1 MPTPSD
7 EMSARPDDAVLGENV
22 KTPDASTGEGFL
34 EQQGSGMPRVNAS
47 PAPPNQ
53 PRPRPIDVLFGES
66 AITQTPGYVVEP
78 PRPAT
83 VVSPPIYTA
92 PEALAPQS
100 VARLAILPSAMPSQ
114 DNQQFA
120 AYLSNT
126 IRQLYDDVTTQ
137 LSDSPL
143 VAEFCLGLLMQ
154 AREAYQNGDYALAE
168 FYAESVVAKMKRS
181 AKSVKASSSPV
192 VWLLWLWQLLML
204 AVGGALIGMTFV
216 PNLTLFG
223 LPVAADVIVL
233 MRAVGWGCIG
243 GVIGAIYHMP
253 WFVQFR
259 EYDPAYNMNY
269 FARPLQGLFIGAVLF
284 LISQAFLDGKIATPG
299 GNTGET
305 PAGPV
310 LLYVVAAFSGF
321 GQQYVWEFF
330 DGILKAIFRSPQI
343 PSGLRP
349 PRPSKDK

>member
-7 EMSARPDDAVLGENV
+7 EVNARPADAVSGEN
-22 KTPDASTGEGFL
+22 GET
-34 EQQGSGMPRVNAS
+34 
-47 PAPPNQ
+47 PAPPNP
-53 PRPRPIDVLFGES
+53 PRPRPLDVLFGES
-66 AITQTPGYVVEP
+66 TITQTPTYVVEP
-78 PRPAT
+78 PRPAS
-83 VVSPPIYTA
+83 VVSPPISAA
-92 PEALAPQS
+92 PEGGAIPQGRFAVRESSLQPALEPPASQS
-100 VARLAILPSAMPSQ
+100 VARPSVSPSVMSSK

-120 AYLSNT
+120 AYLSNA
-126 IRQLYDDVTTQ
+126 IRQLYDDVATQ
-137 LSDSPL
+137 LSDSPT

-168 FYAESVVAKMKRS
+168 FYVESVVAKMKRS
-181 AKSVKASSSPV
+181 AKSIKASSSPV
-192 VWLLWLWQLLML
+192 IWLLWLWQLLML
-204 AVGGALIGMTFV
+204 AVGGALIGMTYIQ
-216 PNLTLFG
+216 NLTWFG

-284 LISQAFLDGKIATPG
+284 LISQAFLDGKLAALRG
-299 GNTGET
+299 DSGEA

-343 PSGLRP
+343 PGGLKP
-349 PRPSKDK
+349 PRPPKDK

>member
-1 MPTPSD
+1 MPTPPD
-7 EMSARPDDAVLGENV
+7 EVNARPVDALFGENA
-22 KTPDASTGEGFL
+22 KT
-34 EQQGSGMPRVNAS
+34 

-66 AITQTPGYVVEP
+66 AIAQTPAYVVEP

-83 VVSPPIYTA
+83 DVSPPVPAA
-92 PEALAPQS
+92 PETIETPAPQP
-100 VARLAILPSAMPSQ
+100 VARPSASSAMPSK
-114 DNQQFA
+114 DNPQFA
-120 AYLSNT
+120 AYLSNM
-126 IRQLYDDVTTQ
+126 IRQLYDDVATQ
-137 LSDSPL
+137 LSDSPT

-168 FYAESVVAKMKRS
+168 FYAESVMTKMKRS

-192 VWLLWLWQLLML
+192 VWLLWLWQLSML
-204 AVGGALIGMTFV
+204 VVGGALIGMTYIS
-216 PNLTLFG
+216 NLTLFG
-223 LPVAADVIVL
+223 LPVAAEVVVL
-233 MRAVGWGCIG
+233 MRAAGWGCIG

-284 LISQAFLDGKIATPG
+284 LISQTFLDGQLATPS
-299 GNTGET
+299 GNAGEART
-305 PAGPV
+305 GPV

-330 DGILKAIFRSPQI
+330 DGVLKAIFRSPQI
-343 PSGLRP
+343 PSGLKP
-349 PRPSKDK
+349 PRPPKDKL